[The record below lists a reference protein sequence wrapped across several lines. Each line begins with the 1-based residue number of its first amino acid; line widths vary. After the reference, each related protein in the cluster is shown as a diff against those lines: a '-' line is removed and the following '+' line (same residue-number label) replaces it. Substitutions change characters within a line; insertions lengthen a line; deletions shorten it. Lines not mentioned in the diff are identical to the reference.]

1 MPRGMHWR
9 CPSWPTCHV
18 STCRLGWSLDS
29 LPFQQHST
37 AGASPYRE
45 LVPEFQRDSLNP
57 HRLPA
62 SRINKS
68 LPNSS
73 QHHLS
78 TGFLDWGLF
87 GSRKDQCSSPFEV
100 GVGCKSQRW
109 QKESHLKI
117 IHALENHVQ
126 GSGGCA
132 IFDSFILGRFFFHVI
147 VVPSILLKV
156 EWMGF
161 FPTMFHELSI
171 WAATI
176 TSIVVLRLSRWIY
189 CVNFI
194 FFSRNRLRVCNSGW
208 VSCRINLQ
216 YG

>member
-73 QHHLS
+73 RHHLS
-78 TGFLDWGLF
+78 TGFLVWGLF

-109 QKESHLKI
+109 KKESHMKI
-117 IHALENHVQ
+117 IHVLENSVQ

-132 IFDSFILGRFFFHVI
+132 IFDSFILGRFF
-147 VVPSILLKV
+147 LLYLQSSWKWNGWV
-156 EWMGF
+156 SF
-161 FPTMFHELSI
+161 LVCFTSSQF

-176 TSIVVLRLSRWIY
+176 TSIVVLRLSRWLY
-189 CVNFI
+189 CVNFY
-194 FFSRNRLRVCNSGW
+194 FF
-208 VSCRINLQ
+208 
-216 YG
+216 